1 MSAAQ
6 NYAGTPRLGTGKLS
20 AANALRDGT
29 GAVVNVFTAGAS
41 GSRIEAI
48 TIQATATTTPGMIRL
63 FVFDGTNTNLL
74 GEVGVSGLTPSG
86 TQPAFAVQLTTANL
100 SNLLPLILPT
110 GHSLRAATNNAEA
123 FNVIATGGDF

>member
-1 MSAAQ
+1 MAAAQ
-6 NYAGTPRLGTGKLS
+6 SYASTPRLASAQLS

-29 GAVVNVFTAGAS
+29 GTIVSVFTAGAS

-63 FVFDGTNTNLL
+63 FVFDGTNTRLI
-74 GEVGVSGLTPSG
+74 GEVVVAGVTPSG
-86 TQPAFAVQLTTANL
+86 IQPAFAVQLTTANL

-110 GHSLRAATNNAEA
+110 GHSLRAATNNAES